1 MTPAVG
7 PLAHRMDEL
16 AALGGAELRAPSQV
30 SLRIDAALAS
40 RLPFPLPLEPNT
52 FTTER
57 SKDALWLGPDEWL
70 LIAPAG
76 TARDVVAELEAALA
90 GEHHSVVDVSAN
102 RAAIELATD
111 RARALLE
118 TGCGLDLH
126 PRTWRRGRCAQTL
139 FARAQV
145 LLQHRGDT
153 TRIFVRPS
161 FADYLVDRLLAGHP
175 ESVFSSRRKGKDRG

>member
-1 MTPAVG
+1 VTHRVD
-7 PLAHRMDEL
+7 PLAYRTDEL
-16 AALGGAELRAPSQV
+16 ATLGAEGLSFPSQV

-52 FTTER
+52 FTAEP

-76 TARDVVAELEAALA
+76 RARDVVAELEAALA

-102 RAAIELATD
+102 RAAIELPTD

-118 TGCGLDLH
+118 TGCGLDLD
-126 PRTWRRGRCAQTL
+126 PRMWRRGMCAQTL

-145 LLQHRGDT
+145 LLQHRGDM
-153 TRIFVRPS
+153 TRIFARPS
-161 FADYLVDRLLAGHP
+161 FAGYLVDRLLAVHP
-175 ESVFSSRRKGKDRG
+175 DGVFPSPERGKDPG